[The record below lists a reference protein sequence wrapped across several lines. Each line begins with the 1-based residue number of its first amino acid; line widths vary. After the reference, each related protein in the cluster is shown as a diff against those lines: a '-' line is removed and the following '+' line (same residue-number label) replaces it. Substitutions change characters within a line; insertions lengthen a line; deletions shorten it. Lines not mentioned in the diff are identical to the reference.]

1 MELRDKEKLFE
12 AFRQLGL
19 SAERAGDAVAA
30 CITAFEQPR
39 ILVVDDFAG
48 LTGSVIAALKEE
60 NGRMKFGLDQVN
72 HPDGW
77 YRKFDKQHGRRNL

>member
-1 MELRDKEKLFE
+1 MKIHDKERLFD

-19 SAERAGDAVAA
+19 SAQLAGETVAA

-39 ILVVDDFAG
+39 RVCVGDFEG
-48 LTGSVIAALKEE
+48 LNAKVIAALKEE
-60 NGRMKFGLDQVN
+60 NERMKFGLDQVN

-77 YRKFDKQHGRRNL
+77 YRMFEKQHGKRNL